1 MALLGNL
8 SPKFE
13 HAARFFAEIG
23 YTLYG
28 IIAEFDARDLKD
40 SVFEGID
47 CRWDE
52 TKQKF
57 GNGLSGAEAKRK
69 ILEMF
74 EKKGEQPVVT
84 IDFLY
89 ISADLQHDPAFV
101 QHVNDKLCTLWLK
114 ANGVNGE
121 ATFKIHLVDSDG
133 CPNQFDLAPQYLW
146 IAGQQMKTG
155 IRMDWTLNCPC
166 HGKAKSDQSCGEG
179 KEMVAAEQLLHT
191 AESPTRV
198 DTAEQAAEVMCISYL
213 FVFDMHT
220 HARMHARTHTRTHAR
235 THARTGT

>member
-1 MALLGNL
+1 M
-8 SPKFE
+8 F
-13 HAARFFAEIG
+13 
-23 YTLYG
+23 
-28 IIAEFDARDLKD
+28 
-40 SVFEGID
+40 
-47 CRWDE
+47 
-52 TKQKF
+52 
-57 GNGLSGAEAKRK
+57 SGAEAKRK

-74 EKKGEQPVVT
+74 EKKGEQPVVK

-101 QHVNDKLCTLWLK
+101 QHVNDKLFTPWLK

-146 IAGQQMKTG
+146 IAGQQTMTR

-166 HGKAKSDQSCGEG
+166 HGKAKSDPSCGKG

-220 HARMHARTHTRTHAR
+220 HARMHARTHTRTHACM
-235 THARTGT
+235 HARTGA